1 MISRLVQ
8 FVFVVFALVLGAALE
23 ELLPEILGV
32 GVPVLMASATFMAL
46 HRSESLGLSFA
57 VLAGAVEDTLSALPP
72 MTSVSYF
79 LALALLARALGRSRG
94 LMVLAYPLYQ
104 IWLAVW
110 LPGIGGGVFAR
121 VLLSCPIGFATAWAV
136 DLALTWFS
144 RKAAADER
152 R

>member
-1 MISRLVQ
+1 MINSIVQ
-8 FVFVVFALVLGAALE
+8 IVFAVMALVLGAALE
-23 ELLPEILGV
+23 ELLPKFFGV
-32 GVPVLMASATFMAL
+32 GVPILLTVVLFMSV
-46 HRSESLGLSFA
+46 RRTGSFA
-57 VLAGAVEDTLSALPP
+57 LVFAVAAGALEDALSSLPP

-79 LALALLARALGRSRG
+79 LAVALLARFPGRSG
-94 LMVLAYPLYQ
+94 ALMAVAYPLYQ

-110 LPGIGGGVFAR
+110 FPGIGGGVFAR
-121 VLLSCPIGFATAWAV
+121 VLLSCPVGFATAWAV

>member
-1 MISRLVQ
+1 MTGSLVQ
-8 FVFVVFALVLGAALE
+8 FVFAVLALVLGASLE
-23 ELLPEILGV
+23 ELFPEVLGV
-32 GVPVLMASATFMAL
+32 GVPVLMAAAVFMAL
-46 HRSESLGLSFA
+46 HRSEAQGLSFA

-79 LALALLARALGRSRG
+79 LGVALLARFFGRAG
-94 LMVLAYPLYQ
+94 VLTAVAYPLYQ

-121 VLLSCPIGFATAWAV
+121 VLLSCPVGFATAYAV
-136 DLALTWFS
+136 DWALTWFS

-152 R
+152 G

>member
-1 MISRLVQ
+1 MISSLVQ
-8 FVFVVFALVLGAALE
+8 FVFAVLALVLGAALE
-23 ELLPEILGV
+23 ELLPEVLGV
-32 GVPVLMASATFMAL
+32 GVPVLMAVVAFMAL
-46 HRSESLGLSFA
+46 HRSEVAALPVA

-79 LALALLARALGRSRG
+79 LAVALLARFLGRSG
-94 LMVLAYPLYQ
+94 ALMAAAWPLYQ

-121 VLLSCPIGFATAWAV
+121 VLLSCPIGFATAYAV
-136 DLALTWFS
+136 DHALTWFS

>member
-1 MISRLVQ
+1 MISSLVQ
-8 FVFVVFALVLGAALE
+8 FVFALFALVLGATLE
-23 ELLPEILGV
+23 ELLPEVLGV
-32 GVPVLMASATFMAL
+32 GVPVLMAATAFMAL
-46 HRSESLGLSFA
+46 RRPEIAALPFA

-79 LALALLARALGRSRG
+79 LGVALLARFLGRSG
-94 LMVLAYPLYQ
+94 ALMAVVYPLYQ

-121 VLLSCPIGFATAWAV
+121 VLLSCPVGFATAYAV
-136 DLALTWFS
+136 DWALTWFS

-152 R
+152 G

>member
-1 MISRLVQ
+1 MISSLVQ
-8 FVFVVFALVLGAALE
+8 FVFAIFALVLGAALE
-23 ELLPEILGV
+23 ELFPEVLGV
-32 GVPVLMASATFMAL
+32 GVPVLMSAAVFMAL
-46 HRSESLGLSFA
+46 HRSETQGLSFA

-79 LALALLARALGRSRG
+79 LGVALLARFLGRSG
-94 LMVLAYPLYQ
+94 VLMAVAYPLYQ

-110 LPGIGGGVFAR
+110 IPGIGGGVFAR

-136 DLALTWFS
+136 DWALTWFS

-152 R
+152 G

>member
-1 MISRLVQ
+1 MISSLVQ
-8 FVFVVFALVLGAALE
+8 FVFVIVALVLGAALE
-23 ELLPEILGV
+23 ELRPEVLGV
-32 GVPVLMASATFMAL
+32 GVPVLMSAAVFMAL
-46 HRSESLGLSFA
+46 HRSEVQGLSFA

-72 MTSVSYF
+72 MTSVSYY
-79 LALALLARALGRSRG
+79 LAAALLARLLGRTG
-94 LMVLAYPLYQ
+94 ILMALAYPLYQ

-121 VLLSCPIGFATAWAV
+121 VLLSCPVGFATAWAV

>member
-1 MISRLVQ
+1 MIGRVVQ
-8 FVFVVFALVLGAALE
+8 FVLSVLALVTGAALE
-23 ELLPEILGV
+23 EMLPKVFGV
-32 GVPVLMASATFMAL
+32 GFPVLLMSALF
-46 HRSESLGLSFA
+46 FA
-57 VLAGAVEDTLSALPP
+57 VRRQDPSALAFAVVAGAVEDALSALPP

-79 LALALLARALGRSRG
+79 LGVALLARFLGRSG
-94 LMVLAYPLYQ
+94 ALMAVVYPLYQ

-121 VLLSCPIGFATAWAV
+121 VLLSCPVGFATAYAV
-136 DLALTWFS
+136 DWALTWFS

>member
-1 MISRLVQ
+1 MISSLVQ
-8 FVFVVFALVLGAALE
+8 FVFAVFALVLGAALE
-23 ELLPEILGV
+23 ELFPEALGV
-32 GVPVLMASATFMAL
+32 GVPVLMAVTTFMAL
-46 HRSESLGLSFA
+46 HRSEIVGLPFA

-79 LALALLARALGRSRG
+79 LAVAFLARFFGRSG
-94 LMVLAYPLYQ
+94 TLMAVAYPLYQ

-121 VLLSCPIGFATAWAV
+121 VLLSCPIGFATACAV

-144 RKAAADER
+144 RKAAVDER

>member
-1 MISRLVQ
+1 MISSLVQ
-8 FVFVVFALVLGAALE
+8 FVFALFALVLGAALE
-23 ELLPEILGV
+23 ELLPEVLGV
-32 GVPVLMASATFMAL
+32 GVPVLMAAATFMAQR
-46 HRSESLGLSFA
+46 RSEVVALPFA
-57 VLAGAVEDTLSALPP
+57 VLAGAAEDALSALPP

-79 LALALLARALGRSRG
+79 LGVALLARFLGRSG
-94 LMVLAYPLYQ
+94 ALMAVVYPLYQ

-121 VLLSCPIGFATAWAV
+121 VLLSCPVGFATAYAV
-136 DLALTWFS
+136 DWALTWFS

>member
-1 MISRLVQ
+1 MISSLVQ
-8 FVFVVFALVLGAALE
+8 FVFVIFVLVLGAALE
-23 ELLPEILGV
+23 ELLPEVLGV
-32 GVPVLMASATFMAL
+32 GVPVLMAAAVFMAL
-46 HRSESLGLSFA
+46 HRSEVQGLSFA
-57 VLAGAVEDTLSALPP
+57 VLAGAVEDTPSALPP

-79 LALALLARALGRSRG
+79 LAAALQARFLGRTG
-94 LMVLAYPLYQ
+94 ILMALAYPLYQ

-121 VLLSCPIGFATAWAV
+121 VLLSCPVGFATAWAV

-152 R
+152 G